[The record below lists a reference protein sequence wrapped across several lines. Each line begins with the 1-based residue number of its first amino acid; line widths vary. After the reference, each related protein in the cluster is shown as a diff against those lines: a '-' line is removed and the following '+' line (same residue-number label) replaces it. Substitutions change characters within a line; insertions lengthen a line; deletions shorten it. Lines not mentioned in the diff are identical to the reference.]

1 MAYSCNS
8 TWSFHTRGALCID
21 GSVAGFHGRNGSKT
35 SLLISL
41 PGGGWCWDGPTCSN
55 RAQTTLG
62 SMTKYI
68 EARGH
73 TLHVGP
79 VGEMSALPS
88 GNPYF
93 WNFTAVSPV
102 YCDGPRG
109 CVERVSKRYFL
120 SHIKQTSCRM
130 YVFLVPVCMG
140 ARKSG
145 GLHFCLEKR

>member
-8 TWSFHTRGALCID
+8 TWSLPTRGALCID
-21 GSVAGFHGRNGSKT
+21 GSVAGFHARNGSKT

-102 YCDGPRG
+102 YCDGLRG
-109 CVERVSKRYFL
+109 ICRACSKEIVCIDILKPNIL
-120 SHIKQTSCRM
+120 SHICFPSAC
-130 YVFLVPVCMG
+130 VCG
-140 ARKSG
+140 SAKIG
-145 GLHFCLEKR
+145 WV